1 MNWASFHPSLPL
13 VVSGADDRQVKLWR
27 MNGEAYNCMP
37 AGGCWSRRQVELW
50 RMDGGVA
57 GASVR
62 KCRVVLALQ
71 HGVKAARD
79 LHALSVNRA
88 LLHNSCT
95 PCLPTDTKAWEVDTL
110 RGHVN
115 NVSCVIFHP
124 KQVCDAVVRVFCC
137 AAAVGWGGYICVSCV
152 IFHPKQVCYFACVG
166 CLLWVA
172 VGTMSDPPAQAGV
185 LLAGYCCTAAAGMTL
200 LVGVA
205 SQILHPKQA
214 RVCATDS
221 PGVWQWSEPRPTCCL
236 STGHHDV

>member
-71 HGVKAARD
+71 HGMKAARD

-124 KQVCDAVVRVFCC
+124 KQVC
-137 AAAVGWGGYICVSCV
+137 
-152 IFHPKQVCYFACVG
+152 YFACVG

-172 VGTMSDPPAQAGV
+172 VGAMSDPPAQAGV